1 MYKIHN
7 VLSNND
13 RKKFIKDVKP
23 FLRQHEDVNNNFYPG
38 KQTSANL
45 HEQPMFASLMNSI
58 IDKIRKETKLN
69 LGIYRSWVKWSN
81 GKSDQTNWHHH
92 YVKKDTSFTAVYYLK
107 TLPFF
112 SNGTLFEDGFVR
124 APQNSMIIYPS
135 TVLHATPAY
144 PFPFI
149 DRYVMSI
156 DLNFMNPE

>member
-1 MYKIHN
+1 M
-7 VLSNND
+7 V
-13 RKKFIKDVKP
+13 
-23 FLRQHEDVNNNFYPG
+23 
-38 KQTSANL
+38 
-45 HEQPMFASLMNSI
+45 
-58 IDKIRKETKLN
+58 
-69 LGIYRSWVKWSN
+69 
-81 GKSDQTNWHHH
+81 
-92 YVKKDTSFTAVYYLK
+92 AVYYLK

-135 TVLHATPAY
+135 TVLHATPMY